1 MPLVF
6 VFQPINIYNGYEDNP
21 VVLVHIFPNYIC
33 IYTLPI
39 CPNSFIFYFL
49 MAINMIH
56 KKTKTFR
63 EQHIIHMFATHRLWL
78 SLWCLAYAAQML
90 KTFIWYILR
99 KTTPTT
105 SAILLFAYLLNLK
118 LIRILRSQQNFFCIK
133 RITNCCWCQSLQ
145 HRQI

>member
-6 VFQPINIYNGYEDNP
+6 VFQPINIYNEYEDNP
-21 VVLVHIFPNYIC
+21 VVLVHIFPNYVYIHC
-33 IYTLPI
+33 RYVQIPL
-39 CPNSFIFYFL
+39 FFYFL
-49 MAINMIH
+49 MAINMIY

-133 RITNCCWCQSLQ
+133 WITNCCWCQSLQ

>member
-6 VFQPINIYNGYEDNP
+6 VFQPINIYNEYENNP
-21 VVLVHIFPNYIC
+21 VVLVCRYVQIPLF
-33 IYTLPI
+33 
-39 CPNSFIFYFL
+39 FYFS
-49 MAINMIH
+49 MAINMIY

>member
-6 VFQPINIYNGYEDNP
+6 VFQPINIYNEYEDNP
-21 VVLVHIFPNYIC
+21 VVLVHIFPN
-33 IYTLPI
+33 YTLPI

-49 MAINMIH
+49 MAINMIY

-133 RITNCCWCQSLQ
+133 WITNCCWCQSLQ